1 MKITPFNVKPHR
13 WYLGLAEEKVLVL
26 TPADKPGSLAFI
38 ASKLAEMGINIR
50 HAYAGAGDKGKTRMY
65 LGVSDLT
72 QARKALR

>member
-1 MKITPFNVKPHR
+1 VKITPFNVKPHR

-38 ASKLAEMGINIR
+38 ASKLADLGINIR
-50 HAYAGAGDKGKTRMY
+50 HAYAGAADTKRY

-72 QARKALR
+72 QARKGLR